1 MTGNRQS
8 APLRCFRTKREDAME
23 ESVRD
28 AIASLLAEGTTPSFY
43 KVADRAQI
51 ARSSLYRKQ
60 NLRQLVEDAREGRGI
75 GGNSAHSYDRLVQ
88 ENESLRREVRAL
100 RREVKAISGAEI
112 VVIGEKRSSVIEY
125 CIIDFPQAA

>member
-1 MTGNRQS
+1 
-8 APLRCFRTKREDAME
+8 ME